1 METTDAPQIIEHIHE
16 SVTFTPY
23 ETRWGKFTDIYTGS
37 CALPPSVHLFK
48 LKCMNTNFFY
58 LSFHVISYL
67 FLFIFISWLKSF
79 TNNHHQTTHQTVP
92 CSAKLAVLGIYPKG
106 TGVIKICEL
115 QKGKLNTIAE
125 KESKVGFKCGTFGAS
140 SLDNRAIATGDFD
153 GNVQVWDLERMDL
166 PSFSVKGHD
175 QIINCIDGCGGLSI
189 GNGAPELV
197 TGSRDGCVRV
207 WDPRVQEAVVSL
219 EPEEGADGARDCWT
233 VA

>member
-1 METTDAPQIIEHIHE
+1 MSYH
-16 SVTFTPY
+16 TF
-23 ETRWGKFTDIYTGS
+23 FFIYFFFSPGS
-37 CALPPSVHLFK
+37 NLL
-48 LKCMNTNFFY
+48 
-58 LSFHVISYL
+58 
-67 FLFIFISWLKSF
+67 
-79 TNNHHQTTHQTVP
+79 QTTTTKPLTTHHTVP

>member
-48 LKCMNTNFFY
+48 LKCMNTNFLY

-79 TNNHHQTTHQTVP
+79 TNNHHQTTHHTVP